1 MELIKE
7 KYNFL
12 SSKFLNLTKTKYF
25 NEIYAFT
32 LALISLLGWKYN
44 NNVSMIIMIALAIIV
59 LILTTDLKYIIPNTI
74 YFIFSIG
81 EGFSNSQMPV
91 HIIVLGGIF
100 VITLLF
106 FSIKNGIKL
115 TKMRSLLGLAGLA
128 ITNIIPIIW
137 CRNIPAGNE
146 VMYFFFFGNLGYLIL
161 YIILVNGIKENS
173 IDMLAVSMSYLIIIL
188 AGECAFKV
196 YELKDTTD
204 NILSLWYYMGW
215 GLCNEAGIM
224 ICVSIPFVFY
234 LMAKQEKISGI
245 IFQNLKIIIA
255 VVGILLT
262 TSRGSFLFGYVMII
276 ILYIV
281 LLFISKNGRAYQN
294 LFLIYSLIILILM
307 VCFKNHIIN
316 FIDDLSKYIFNN
328 KLDDNGRK
336 EIWDMAYNHWNKN
349 WLFKILGP
357 GITCELQERATAT
370 GVQLTPLVFHSTFFQ
385 TLASSGIVGII
396 FLGIHFIQKYYNAYK
411 IDKLF
416 FVIVGIGYLIV
427 DIYGMIDNTYHMY
440 YYMIPLMVILAVVDS
455 AISNKKINL
464 N

>member
-1 MELIKE
+1 M
-7 KYNFL
+7 
-12 SSKFLNLTKTKYF
+12 
-25 NEIYAFT
+25 
-32 LALISLLGWKYN
+32 
-44 NNVSMIIMIALAIIV
+44 
-59 LILTTDLKYIIPNTI
+59 
-74 YFIFSIG
+74 
-81 EGFSNSQMPV
+81 
-91 HIIVLGGIF
+91 
-100 VITLLF
+100 LF
-106 FSIKNGIKL
+106 F
-115 TKMRSLLGLAGLA
+115 
-128 ITNIIPIIW
+128 
-137 CRNIPAGNE
+137 
-146 VMYFFFFGNLGYLIL
+146 
-161 YIILVNGIKENS
+161 
-173 IDMLAVSMSYLIIIL
+173 
-188 AGECAFKV
+188 V
-196 YELKDTTD
+196 YELKDSVD
-204 NILSLWYYMGW
+204 NILNLWYYMGW

-245 IFQNLKIIIA
+245 IFQNFKIIIA
-255 VVGILLT
+255 IIGILFT
-262 TSRGSFLFGYVMII
+262 TSRGTFLFGYGMII

-294 LFLIYSLIILILM
+294 LFFIYSLIILILL
-307 VCFKNHIIN
+307 VCFKDYIIHL
-316 FIDDLSKYIFNN
+316 IDDLSKYIFNN

-336 EIWDMAYNHWNKN
+336 EIWDIAYNHWNKN